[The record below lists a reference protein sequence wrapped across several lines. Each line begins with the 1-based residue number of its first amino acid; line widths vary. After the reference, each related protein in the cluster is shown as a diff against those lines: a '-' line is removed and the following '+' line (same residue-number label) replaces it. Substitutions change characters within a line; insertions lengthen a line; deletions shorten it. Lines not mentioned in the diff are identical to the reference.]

1 MSLLLIGFVLRISR
15 HWNYVSRKFEFG
27 LVLPQSIS
35 SKFQNSF
42 TAEFWRT
49 FWLRT
54 SASTIALKFLWR
66 TCYINKSWYQ
76 KFQAKTLAK
85 CFTKCN
91 FLQTW
96 GPIKGWFHK
105 KYSTAVKSDYFPLL
119 PNDSCSS
126 SQVLL
131 PPRSNRKLYG
141 KNFAIAELYG

>member
-54 SASTIALKFLWR
+54 SASTIALKFLGH

-91 FLQTW
+91 FLQNM
-96 GPIKGWFHK
+96 GSIQLRADFIKNTQQQWNRIIFP
-105 KYSTAVKSDYFPLL
+105 YCRMIAV
-119 PNDSCSS
+119 
-126 SQVLL
+126 VH
-131 PPRSNRKLYG
+131 RKFCCHRVQTE
-141 KNFAIAELYG
+141 NFMAKISP